1 VIIHVRLRPGVDD
14 GIAAW
19 YEQQGDKSNCVRQV
33 ILSQIEREQGDGN
46 ADAAALADVVGAA
59 VQAAMGDLQTMV
71 KAAVREAL
79 SSYQLTLAA
88 SQAQGS
94 AEDPELAARLD
105 AGLDEFFGEE

>member
-1 VIIHVRLRPGVDD
+1 MIIHVRLRPGVDD

-19 YEQQGDKSNCVRQV
+19 YEQQGDKSNCVRKA
-33 ILSQIEREQGDGN
+33 IRSYIEHGDGN
-46 ADAAALADVVGAA
+46 ADAVALADIVGMA
-59 VQAAMGDLQTMV
+59 VQTALGDLQAMV